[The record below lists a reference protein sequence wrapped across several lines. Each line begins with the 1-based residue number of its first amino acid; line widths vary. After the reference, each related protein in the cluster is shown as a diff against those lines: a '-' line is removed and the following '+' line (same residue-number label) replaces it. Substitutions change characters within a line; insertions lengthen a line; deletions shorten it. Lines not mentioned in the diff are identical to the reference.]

1 MDKSKIGTNMSEKS
15 YNVQQEN
22 LNFQT
27 ISEFKWCMKAHG
39 ELEFVW
45 KNKSYSITHPDGKI
59 SICQGDHYAEAFDA
73 ETPDESL
80 DFLIDGV
87 KLRNIITKV
96 TVIDRTV

>member
-1 MDKSKIGTNMSEKS
+1 MDKSKVSTNMSEEL
-15 YNVQQEN
+15 YNLQQEN

-39 ELEFVW
+39 ELEFMW
-45 KNKSYSITHPDGKI
+45 KNKFYSITHLNGKI

-73 ETPDESL
+73 ETSDEIL

-87 KLRNIITKV
+87 KLRDIITKV